1 MDPTVAMRDCLE
13 GNQDREFN
21 VLCVCVCVCV
31 CCVLFC
37 VYFVLCLCVCVCV
50 CVCVCLCVCLF
61 VCVSMFC
68 VCVCLCVSCYTSLS
82 PCPLGSVVVAME
94 TRVAHCVAAA
104 RFARERRRAGEE
116 TSLEGEGISLC

>member
-1 MDPTVAMRDCLE
+1 M
-13 GNQDREFN
+13 
-21 VLCVCVCVCV
+21 
-31 CCVLFC
+31 
-37 VYFVLCLCVCVCV
+37 CVCVCV
-50 CVCVCLCVCLF
+50 CVCVVFCFVCILFCVCVYVCVYVCVF

-68 VCVCLCVSCYTSLS
+68 VCVCLCVSCDTSLS